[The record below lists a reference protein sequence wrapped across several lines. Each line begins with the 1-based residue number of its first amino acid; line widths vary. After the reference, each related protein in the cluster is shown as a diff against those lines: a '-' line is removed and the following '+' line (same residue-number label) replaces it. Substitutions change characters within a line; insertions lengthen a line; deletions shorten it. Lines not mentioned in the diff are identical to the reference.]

1 MKNENLIEYGI
12 LNDEIVEQ
20 NVIEEKLKTK
30 KTKVYDVLR
39 LINSKPLYLE
49 DHLSRLNRSI
59 KLAGYKK
66 EILEMDFKKGIEKL
80 VVKSGRTNNN
90 IKTTY
95 FEDEES
101 VRILYMVESK
111 YPSKE
116 KRKEGY
122 KTILIYEER
131 ENPNAKILNEE
142 RRKIVNRI
150 LKEEGADEAIF
161 LTENKVVLEGSRSNL
176 FFVKGEKIITSPDER
191 VLLGT
196 TRQKILKICKNNNI
210 SILKR
215 EIMLD
220 ELNFFDAA
228 FVTGTSIDIMPL
240 NRIDSVRYNTGNKVI
255 KKLTDYYSK
264 EKMKYLKNYK
274 RA

>member
-1 MKNENLIEYGI
+1 MKNENLIEYGM

-116 KRKEGY
+116 K
-122 KTILIYEER
+122 
-131 ENPNAKILNEE
+131 
-142 RRKIVNRI
+142 
-150 LKEEGADEAIF
+150 GADEVIF
-161 LTENKVVLEGSRSNL
+161 LTENKVVLECSRSNL

-196 TRQKILKICKNNNI
+196 TRQKILKICENNNI

-220 ELNFFDAA
+220 ELNFFDTA
-228 FVTGTSIDIMPL
+228 FVTGNSIDIMPL

-264 EKMKYLKNYK
+264 EKMRYLKNYK

>member
-1 MKNENLIEYGI
+1 MKNDNILKYGI
-12 LNDEIVEQ
+12 LNGEIVE
-20 NVIEEKLKTK
+20 NDEIEKKLLSDKV
-30 KTKVYDVLR
+30 KVYDVLR
-39 LINSKPLYLE
+39 VVNSKPLYLE
-49 DHLSRLNRSI
+49 NHLIRLNNSI
-59 KLAGYKK
+59 DLAGYR
-66 EILEMDFKKGIEKL
+66 EDYLEENFKKDIEKL

-95 FEDEES
+95 FEEEEP
-101 VRILYMVESK
+101 VKILYMVKSN
-111 YPSKE
+111 YPSEDKYI
-116 KRKEGY
+116 EGY

-142 RRKIVNRI
+142 RRKIVNKI
-150 LKEEGADEAIF
+150 LKEVDADEAIF
-161 LTENKVVLEGSRSNL
+161 ITENKVVLEGSRSNL

-196 TRQKILKICKNNNI
+196 TRQKILEICERNNI

-215 EIMLD
+215 EIILD

-240 NRIDSVRYNTGNKVI
+240 NRIDSIKFNTNNKVI
-255 KKLTDYYSK
+255 KKLKDHYNREKLNYLSK
-264 EKMKYLKNYK
+264 YK